1 MTAFDAII
9 LIVFLLFLARGIWV
23 GLVGQLAFLVAL
35 PLGFFAAGAFYGK
48 LGHLLLPVV
57 PNPQSSFLLTYILL
71 FLATYLLIILIGKGL
86 KKVMSITLLGWFDRL
101 MGGLLGLGKA
111 VFLSTLLF
119 MTLSGFTA
127 GPRSFFSDSLST
139 PYLANCSEYML
150 TMIQD
155 HDLRHRFLPKKAAI
169 SDLIAP
175 PIPPGKPLIGNAKK
189 KAD

>member
-9 LIVFLLFLARGIWV
+9 LIIFLLFLARGIWV
-23 GLVGQLAFLVAL
+23 GLIGQLAFLVAL
-35 PLGFFAAGAFYGK
+35 PVAFLAAGAFYGR
-48 LGHLLLPVV
+48 LGHLLLPVL

-111 VFLSTLLF
+111 AFLSTLLF

-127 GPRSFFSDSLST
+127 GPRAFFSDSLST
-139 PYLANCSEYML
+139 PYLATCSEYML

-155 HDLRHRFLPKKAAI
+155 KDLRHRFLPKKPAI
-169 SDLIAP
+169 SELLAP
-175 PIPPGKPLIGNAKK
+175 TIPVGKPLSGNAKVK
-189 KAD
+189 SK